1 LIENDSVLTTGANVL
16 AAFDRLEVLE
26 YTARA
31 LLSLPVLGDLNA
43 IDEARI
49 REIEEKFLG
58 G

>member
-1 LIENDSVLTTGANVL
+1 
-16 AAFDRLEVLE
+16 LE